1 MRIMFF
7 QIQTNLVI
15 TIILSII
22 LIHANIRLDKSELMN
37 KLFMLLL
44 GMNIFILILE
54 IISVLV
60 NVKNAVNLR
69 WINLSTNMVGFMA
82 VPLFLMLVI
91 LYFECWLQKNLKS
104 VKRCKTCIYIP
115 ALILFAFTV
124 INIKAGWIAT
134 VDATNQY
141 MRGPLFFLVPLVTLF
156 YLVCGS
162 LRILQYYK
170 KFVLYKYVLINLYIM
185 VLIVVILIQVIGKI
199 YLTTWSTVGSLLI
212 CTYIFNIIEELQ
224 YDALTA
230 LENKQSYI
238 RYITKLAKKP
248 PEILTAINIDLDD
261 FKRINDRF
269 GHQEGDEALKNF
281 TQILRNSFS
290 YKQRIFR
297 MGGDEFLVL
306 SEYQGKKQMVKY
318 LDRFKDRLTAYN
330 ATSRKPYTLKFSY
343 GMDSLND
350 QYKNIDEFLDYID
363 NMMYIQKQNKKR
375 YLTRN

>member
-1 MRIMFF
+1 MFF

-37 KLFMLLL
+37 RLFMLLL
-44 GMNIFILILE
+44 GMNIFIMILE

-69 WINLSTNMVGFMA
+69 WINFSTNMLGFMA
-82 VPLFLMLVI
+82 VPLFMMLVI
-91 LYFECWLQKNLKS
+91 LYFESWLQKNLKS
-104 VKRCKTCIYIP
+104 VKRCNTCIYIP
-115 ALILFAFTV
+115 ALILFIFTV
-124 INIKAGWIAT
+124 INIKVGWIAT
-134 VDATNQY
+134 VDVTNEY

-162 LRILQYYK
+162 LRMLHYYK
-170 KFVLYKYVLINLYIM
+170 KFVFYKYVLINLYIM

-238 RYITKLAKKP
+238 RYITKLAKKS
-248 PEILTAINIDLDD
+248 PEVLTAINIDLDD
-261 FKRINDRF
+261 FKRINDRY

-306 SEYQGKKQMVKY
+306 SEHQSKKQMIKY

-375 YLTRN
+375 SLTRNYE